1 MRVISNRKL
10 REFSAHYQDAA
21 RPLRSW
27 RKAMETGLFRNFA
40 ELRRTFGTVDRAGDL
55 CIFDIGGNKY
65 RLIAYV
71 RFDWNRCYIKQV
83 LTHAVYERGD
93 WKT

>member
-10 REFSAHYQDAA
+10 REFSGRHQDAA
-21 RPLRSW
+21 RPLQAW
-27 RKAMETGLFRNFA
+27 RKAVEKGLFRNFA
-40 ELRRTFGTVDRAGDL
+40 ELRRTFGTVDRVGDL
-55 CIFDIGGNKY
+55 CVFDIGGNKY

-83 LTHAVYERGD
+83 LTHAAYERGD

>member
-1 MRVISNRKL
+1 MRVIGNRKL
-10 REFSAHYQDAA
+10 REFSAHHRDAA

-27 RKAMETGLFRNFA
+27 RRVMETGLFRSFA
-40 ELRRTFGTVDRAGDL
+40 ELRRTFGTVDRVGDL
-55 CIFDIGGNKY
+55 CVFDSGGNNY

-83 LTHAVYERGD
+83 LAHAAYERGD
-93 WKT
+93 WKK